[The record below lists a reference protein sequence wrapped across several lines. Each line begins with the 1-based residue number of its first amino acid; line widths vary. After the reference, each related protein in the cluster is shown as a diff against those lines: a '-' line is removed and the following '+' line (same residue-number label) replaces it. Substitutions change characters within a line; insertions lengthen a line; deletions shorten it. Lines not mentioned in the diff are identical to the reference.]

1 MVGQASQA
9 GLQPVQRPRQE
20 PVQVYTWWSSLPL
33 GSRAPVTFLT
43 GLWLI
48 SALCPEVSAPG
59 VGAGPGTCHPF
70 VVHYG
75 ICIRGWFWALCVSR
89 EVTLWVSRE
98 ASVAQ
103 GQGEMGLG

>member
-1 MVGQASQA
+1 MGVGQASQA

-20 PVQVYTWWSSLPL
+20 PVQVYTWRLSLPL

-48 SALCPEVSAPG
+48 SALCPEVSALG
-59 VGAGPGTCHPF
+59 VGVGPGICHPF
-70 VVHYG
+70 VLHYG
-75 ICIRGWFWALCVSR
+75 ICTRGWSR

-98 ASVAQ
+98 ASIAQ